1 MCNEIK
7 TMRRENSNKVF
18 LITNIPTPY
27 RIPLFNELDKQLEE
41 KGLKL
46 KVIFGSL
53 GYRHRKWKID
63 LSECKFD
70 FKILPSQC
78 ITLFNHEK
86 VLFTYRGLL
95 RLIKK
100 ENPKIVIA
108 NAFSIATTKIWLYS
122 WFRRIRYIIWS
133 GAIES
138 KKRPDSKLRKIQRK
152 LLIKRAGGFIAYGKR
167 AKEYLINLGASPE
180 KVEIGIN
187 TVDNDFFQRGVEKYR
202 STLEKRNSKKILLY
216 VGYLVK
222 RKRLDLLLK
231 AIKILA
237 TKRDDFIL
245 KIVGDG
251 TEKENLI
258 KLVGY
263 LGIARFVS
271 FEGYKQKEELIKYYG
286 EADCFLFPTDFD
298 IWGLVLMEAMAAGL
312 PCIVSFNSGAT
323 HDLII
328 HSNNGIIINFA
339 QLEEVADKINW
350 LLSNPDKAKE
360 IGRRAA
366 NLIANCATIGI
377 SCGGFLRAILQINKS
392 FQNVT

>member
-1 MCNEIK
+1 MK
-7 TMRRENSNKVF
+7 RENLNKVF

-53 GYRHRKWKID
+53 GYRHRKWEID

-78 ITLFNHEK
+78 VALFNHEK

-100 ENPKIVIA
+100 ENPKIIIS

-152 LLIKRAGGFIAYGKR
+152 LLIKRAAGFIAYGKK

-180 KVEIGIN
+180 GIEIGIN
-187 TVDNDFFQRGVEKYR
+187 TVDHNFFCEKV
-202 STLEKRNSKKILLY
+202 KKVRAGLDITNNPKNLLF
-216 VGYLVK
+216 VGHLIK
-222 RKRLDLLLK
+222 RKRPNLLLEL
-231 AIKILA
+231 AEILA
-237 TKRDDFIL
+237 KKRRDFIL

-251 TEKENLI
+251 PEKKNLVR
-258 KLVGY
+258 LADR
-263 LGIARFVS
+263 LGISEFVT
-271 FEGYKQKEELIKYYG
+271 FEGYKQKEELIPYYA
-286 EADCFLFPTDFD
+286 EADCFLFPSEHDV
-298 IWGLVLMEAMAAGL
+298 WGLVLAEAMAAGL
-312 PCIVSFNSGAT
+312 PCIATLHAGAT
-323 HDLII
+323 CDLIL
-328 HSNNGIIINFA
+328 NGITGFA
-339 QLEEVADKINW
+339 VDFENTTEVVRKIEMILDNGRYAR
-350 LLSNPDKAKE
+350 SIGKE
-360 IGRRAA
+360 ASRFIAEHA
-366 NLIANCATIGI
+366 NLSDCAR
-377 SCGGFLRAILQINKS
+377 GFIRAIEK
-392 FQNVT
+392 VG